1 MNTLSLKILDKEL
14 KVACPPEQAER
25 LTEAA
30 RLLDSRMREIR
41 EHAKAASA
49 DRVALMAALNLANDL
64 ILARQGQQQNEQHQH
79 TVQRLYDKIDAALEL
94 NRQLDLEH

>member
-64 ILARQGQQQNEQHQH
+64 ILARQGHELAGQQQEIVRRMH
-79 TVQRLYDKIDAALEL
+79 DKIDASLEL
-94 NRQLDLEH
+94 NRQLAL